1 MKSLTAYLI
10 NNHIGGTTMSIFTR
24 VERLVKASIHE
35 GLERMED
42 PLALL
47 KQEIRDTKQLISK
60 KKEQIIKQEGMFQTF
75 ERAIETAGKLADK
88 RQQQAEIAI
97 EKEEEDFAKRALL
110 DKRQALNE
118 RQKFQTLKDQ
128 NKQVILDLKSEI
140 QELERSLQVK
150 AEQKEEL
157 EQQKEADKAGAELKK
172 IFSQTNNFVGDNQKE
187 FDQWGKA
194 ALEIENDNLKAEIE
208 AELAQLKASKQQ

>member
-1 MKSLTAYLI
+1 
-10 NNHIGGTTMSIFTR
+10 MSIFTR

-35 GLERMED
+35 GLERMEE

-47 KQEIRDTKQLISK
+47 KQEIRDTKQSIAK
-60 KKEQIIKQEGMFQTF
+60 KKEQVTKQENMFQTF

-97 EKEEEDFAKRALL
+97 EKQEEDFAKRALI

-118 RQKFQTLKDQ
+118 QQKFQALIEQ
-128 NKQVILDLKSEI
+128 NKQSILDLKAEI
-140 QELERSLQVK
+140 QELEHSLKVK
-150 AEQKEEL
+150 AEQKREL

-172 IFSQTNNFVGDNQKE
+172 MFAQTSHFGANDSKE
-187 FDQWGKA
+187 LDQWSKA

-208 AELAQLKASKQQ
+208 AELAQLKAAKQG

>member
-1 MKSLTAYLI
+1 
-10 NNHIGGTTMSIFTR
+10 MSIFTR

-47 KQEIRDTKQLISK
+47 KQEIRDTKQSIVK
-60 KKEQIIKQEGMFQTF
+60 KKEQVTKQERMFQTF

-97 EKEEEDFAKRALL
+97 EKQEEDFAKRALI

-118 RQKFQTLKDQ
+118 QQKFKALIDQ
-128 NKQVILDLKSEI
+128 NKQVILDLKTEI
-140 QELERSLQVK
+140 QELESSLKVK
-150 AEQKEEL
+150 AEQKLEL
-157 EQQKEADKAGAELKK
+157 EQQKEADKAGTELKK
-172 IFSQTNNFVGDNQKE
+172 MFSQTSHFASNESKE
-187 FDQWGKA
+187 LDQWSKA
-194 ALEIENDNLKAEIE
+194 TLEIENDNLKAEIE
-208 AELAQLKASKQQ
+208 AELAQLKASKQG